1 MHRKFILPAL
11 FVVGALSGCVT
22 QGDLVRGGVGAGLGC
37 VAGEIIEDGR
47 CVEGAVVG
55 GGAAVIGGRL

>member
-1 MHRKFILPAL
+1 MYRTLALPAL
-11 FVVGALSGCVT
+11 ALVTLLAGCVT
-22 QGDLVRGGVGAGLGC
+22 NDDLVRGGVGAGLGC
-37 VAGEIIEDGR
+37 LAGEIIEDGA

>member
-1 MHRKFILPAL
+1 MRKFAIPA
-11 FVVGALSGCVT
+11 VGLVFLLSACVT
-22 QGDLVRGGVGAGLGC
+22 NDDLIRGGVGAGLGC
-37 VAGEIIEDGR
+37 LAGEIIEDGK